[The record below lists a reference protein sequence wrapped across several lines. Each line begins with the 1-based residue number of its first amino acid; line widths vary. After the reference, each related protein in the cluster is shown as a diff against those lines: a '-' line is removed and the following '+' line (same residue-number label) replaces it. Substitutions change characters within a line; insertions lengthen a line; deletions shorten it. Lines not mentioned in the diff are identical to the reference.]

1 MFSDVGPM
9 ELVTIAVIGVLVFGP
24 DRLPEFLQ
32 NAARTVRKIR
42 EFSESAQDEV
52 RSELGPEFQDF
63 DVRDLH
69 PKTFVRKHLLNADTE
84 IGRELG
90 DIRDAL
96 DPRQELAEAVD
107 TVRDAATAT
116 ATGGSGAAPAVE
128 PAMEPAVEPA
138 VSLAKPSTGRDRA
151 PVAFDLDAT

>member
-1 MFSDVGPM
+1 MLSDVGPM
-9 ELVTIAVIGVLVFGP
+9 ELVTIAVIGILLFGP

-42 EFSESAQDEV
+42 EFSDSAQQEI

-69 PKTFVRKHLLNADTE
+69 PKTFVRKHVLNDDGAL
-84 IGRELG
+84 GRDLA

-96 DPRQELAEAVD
+96 DPRRELSDAADALQDASSVRRIGEA
-107 TVRDAATAT
+107 RDATT
-116 ATGGSGAAPAVE
+116 P
-128 PAMEPAVEPA
+128 EPA
-138 VSLAKPSTGRDRA
+138 VSLSKAGTAPGRTRTD
-151 PVAFDLDAT
+151 FDPDAT